1 MGKYAKLKTTSE
13 EIKIGTC
20 ENMYYLR
27 FEDRHKV
34 IYDSS
39 FTGYRF
45 RLPFVDEDKIDI
57 GNYHDYDRG
66 IDLIPTYD
74 EETESYSYFD
84 DIYKEQ
90 YQEHKGLIQ
99 LKHENSGLMI
109 NASCYH
115 GYKLP
120 DNNDSKDLKAFFNGA
135 SSSNFEL
142 SQVKIHLN
150 EETKVKELIPIVRCK
165 HCKMPFRADW
175 ASVLLHIR
183 QHTKEDKEF
192 YNRLCEYA
200 TTTIHQIHRVF

>member
-1 MGKYAKLKTTSE
+1 MGEYAKLKTTGE
-13 EIKIGTC
+13 QIKIGTC

-27 FEDRHKV
+27 FEDRYKV

-45 RLPFVDEDKIDI
+45 RLPFPDEDKIEI
-57 GNYHDYDRG
+57 GNYQDFDRG
-66 IDLIPTYD
+66 IDLIYHYD

-84 DIYKEQ
+84 DIYKEH

-99 LKHENSGLMI
+99 LKHENSGLLI
-109 NASCYH
+109 NAACYH

-120 DNNDSKDLKAFFNGA
+120 DNNNSKELKAFFNGK

-165 HCKMPFRADW
+165 HCKTPFRADW
-175 ASVLLHIR
+175 SSVLLHIR
-183 QHTKEDKEF
+183 QHTKEDKILYE
-192 YNRLCEYA
+192 RLSEYA
-200 TTTIHQIHRVF
+200 TTTIHNIAKVF

>member
-1 MGKYAKLKTTSE
+1 MGEYAKLKSNGQ

-34 IYDSS
+34 IYDYS

-45 RLPFVDEDKIDI
+45 RLPFIDEDKIDI
-57 GNYHDYDRG
+57 GNYDDYDRG
-66 IDLIPTYD
+66 IDLIPNYD
-74 EETESYSYFD
+74 EETESYTYFD
-84 DIYKEQ
+84 DIYKDQ

-99 LKHENSGLMI
+99 LHHQSGLVV

-120 DNNDSKDLKAFFNGA
+120 DNNNSKELRAFYNGKT
-135 SSSNFEL
+135 SINFEL

-165 HCKMPFRADW
+165 HCKIPFKADW

-192 YNRLCEYA
+192 FNRLCEYA
-200 TTTIHQIHRVF
+200 TTTIHNLQRVF

>member
-1 MGKYAKLKTTSE
+1 VGEYAKLKSNGQ

-34 IYDSS
+34 IYDYS

-45 RLPFVDEDKIDI
+45 RLPFIDEDKIDI
-57 GNYHDYDRG
+57 GNYDDYDRG
-66 IDLIPTYD
+66 IDLIPNYD
-74 EETESYSYFD
+74 EETESYTYFD
-84 DIYKEQ
+84 DIYKDQ

-99 LKHENSGLMI
+99 LHHQSGLVV

-120 DNNDSKDLKAFFNGA
+120 DNNNSKELRAFYNGKT
-135 SSSNFEL
+135 SINFEL

-165 HCKMPFRADW
+165 HCKIPFKADW

-192 YNRLCEYA
+192 FNRLCEYA
-200 TTTIHQIHRVF
+200 TTTIHNLQRVF

>member
-1 MGKYAKLKTTSE
+1 MGEYAKLKTTGE
-13 EIKIGTC
+13 QIKIGTC

-27 FEDRHKV
+27 FEDRYKV

-45 RLPFVDEDKIDI
+45 RLPFPDEDKIEI
-57 GNYHDYDRG
+57 GNYQDFDRG
-66 IDLIPTYD
+66 IDLIYHYD

-84 DIYKEQ
+84 DIYKEH

-99 LKHENSGLMI
+99 LKHENSGLLI
-109 NASCYH
+109 NAACYH

-120 DNNDSKDLKAFFNGA
+120 DNNNSKELKAFFNGK

-150 EETKVKELIPIVRCK
+150 KETKVKELIPIVRCK
-165 HCKMPFRADW
+165 HCKTPFKADW
-175 ASVLLHIR
+175 SSVLLHIR
-183 QHTKEDKEF
+183 QHTKEDKILYE
-192 YNRLCEYA
+192 RLSKYA
-200 TTTIHQIHRVF
+200 TTTIHNIAKVF

>member
-1 MGKYAKLKTTSE
+1 MGEYAKLKSNGQ

-34 IYDSS
+34 IYDYS

-45 RLPFVDEDKIDI
+45 RLPFIDEDKIDI
-57 GNYHDYDRG
+57 GNYDDYDRG
-66 IDLIPTYD
+66 IDLIPNYD
-74 EETESYSYFD
+74 EETESYTYFD
-84 DIYKEQ
+84 DIYKDQ

-99 LKHENSGLMI
+99 LHHQSGLVV

-120 DNNDSKDLKAFFNGA
+120 DNNNSKELRAFYNGKT
-135 SSSNFEL
+135 SINFEL

-165 HCKMPFRADW
+165 HCKMPFRASW
-175 ASVLLHIR
+175 SSVLLHIR

-192 YNRLCEYA
+192 FNRLCEYA
-200 TTTIHQIHRVF
+200 TTTIHNLQRVF

>member
-1 MGKYAKLKTTSE
+1 MGEYAKLKSTSE
-13 EIKIGTC
+13 EVKIGTC

-34 IYDSS
+34 IYDYS

-45 RLPFVDEDKIDI
+45 RLPFPDEDNIGI
-57 GNYHDYDRG
+57 GNYNEYDRG
-66 IDLIPTYD
+66 IDLIPHYD
-74 EETESYSYFD
+74 EDIELTSYFD
-84 DIYKEQ
+84 DIYKAH
-90 YQEHKGLIQ
+90 YQDHKGLIQ
-99 LKHENSGLMI
+99 LKHESGIMI
-109 NASCYH
+109 NAACYH

-135 SSSNFEL
+135 SMSNFEL

-165 HCKMPFRADW
+165 HCKTPFKANW

-183 QHTKEDKEF
+183 QNTKEDKILYE
-192 YNRLCEYA
+192 RLTEYA
-200 TTTIHQIHRVF
+200 TTTIHNITKVF

>member
-1 MGKYAKLKTTSE
+1 MGEYAKLKTTGESV
-13 EIKIGTC
+13 KIGTC

-27 FEDRHKV
+27 FEDRYKV
-34 IYDSS
+34 IYDYS

-45 RLPFVDEDKIDI
+45 RLPFPDEDKIKI
-57 GNYHDYDRG
+57 GNYQDFDRG
-66 IDLIPTYD
+66 IDLIYHYD

-84 DIYKEQ
+84 DIYKEH

-99 LKHENSGLMI
+99 LKHENSGLLI
-109 NASCYH
+109 NAACYH

-120 DNNDSKDLKAFFNGA
+120 DNNNSKELKAFFNGK

-165 HCKMPFRADW
+165 HCKTPFKADW
-175 ASVLLHIR
+175 SSVLLHIR
-183 QHTKEDKEF
+183 QHTKEDKILYE
-192 YNRLCEYA
+192 RLSEYA
-200 TTTIHQIHRVF
+200 TTPIHNITKVF

>member
-1 MGKYAKLKTTSE
+1 MGEYAKLKTTGE
-13 EIKIGTC
+13 QIKIGTC

-27 FEDRHKV
+27 FEDRYKV

-45 RLPFVDEDKIDI
+45 RLPFPDEDKIEI
-57 GNYHDYDRG
+57 GNYQDFDRG
-66 IDLIPTYD
+66 IDLIYHYD

-84 DIYKEQ
+84 DIYKEH

-99 LKHENSGLMI
+99 LKHENSGLLI
-109 NASCYH
+109 NAACYH

-120 DNNDSKDLKAFFNGA
+120 DNNNSKELKAFFNGK

-165 HCKMPFRADW
+165 HCKTPFRADW
-175 ASVLLHIR
+175 SSVLLHIR
-183 QHTKEDKEF
+183 QHTKEDKILYE
-192 YNRLCEYA
+192 RLSEYA
-200 TTTIHQIHRVF
+200 TTTTHNITKVF

>member
-1 MGKYAKLKTTSE
+1 MGEYAKLKATGQKV
-13 EIKIGTC
+13 KIGTC

-34 IYDSS
+34 IYDYS
-39 FTGYRF
+39 FTGSRF
-45 RLPFVDEDKIDI
+45 RLPFPDEDNIVI
-57 GNYHDYDRG
+57 GNYNDYDRG
-66 IDLIPTYD
+66 IDLIPYYD
-74 EETESYSYFD
+74 EELQTCIYFD
-84 DIYKEQ
+84 DIYKEH

-120 DNNDSKDLKAFFNGA
+120 DNNDSKDLIPFFNGK

-142 SQVKIHLN
+142 SQVKIQLN
-150 EETKVKELIPIVRCK
+150 EKTQVKELVPIVKCK
-165 HCKMPFRADW
+165 HCKIPFRANW
-175 ASVLLHIR
+175 SSVLLHIR
-183 QHTKEDKEF
+183 QHTKEDLEL

-200 TTTIHQIHRVF
+200 TTTIEYINRVR